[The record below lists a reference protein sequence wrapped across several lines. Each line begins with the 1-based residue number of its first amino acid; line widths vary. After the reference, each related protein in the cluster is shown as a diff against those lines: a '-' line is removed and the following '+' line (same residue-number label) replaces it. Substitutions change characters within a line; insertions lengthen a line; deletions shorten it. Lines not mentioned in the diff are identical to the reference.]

1 MIKSIAAFFM
11 LPVAAM
17 MLSGCIFPCWV
28 DDGPGYRRGHDNG
41 GGHGQGHRD
50 GGGRY

>member
-1 MIKSIAAFFM
+1 MKKTIVSFFI
-11 LPVAAM
+11 LIVTAM
-17 MLSGCIFPCWV
+17 MLSGCIFPCW
-28 DDGPGYRRGHDNG
+28 GGHDNG